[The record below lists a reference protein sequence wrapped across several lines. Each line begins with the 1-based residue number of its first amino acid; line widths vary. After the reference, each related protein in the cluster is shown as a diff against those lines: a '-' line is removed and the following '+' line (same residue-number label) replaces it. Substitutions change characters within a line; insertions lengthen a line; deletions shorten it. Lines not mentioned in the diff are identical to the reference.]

1 MKLKISAHSG
11 PTHMGWYMS
20 VTCDCKYNKNCEKTN
35 SSSRKRYKDAY
46 FYAIFVMERL
56 QKRN

>member
-1 MKLKISAHSG
+1 MKLKISAYSYTSLTG
-11 PTHMGWYMS
+11 LRMS
-20 VTCDCKYNKNCEKTN
+20 VICEYKDSKICEKTHF
-35 SSSRKRYKDAY
+35 SSRKRYKDAY